1 MNKDRPWFAFYDEG
15 VPRSIDYPPV
25 PIDRLLA
32 QSAARAPDCAAI
44 IFGGRVGRRVI
55 DRPISFRQ
63 LDEAVTRFAA
73 ALQRLGVRR
82 GDRVA
87 IYMVNCPQFV
97 IAFYGALRAGAV
109 AVPCNPL
116 YVAEELEHQVQ
127 DAGAQVVVAL
137 SAFYPTVNRIREA
150 AGVRHVI
157 VANVKEYFPPLLH
170 LLFTLAKERKGGHR
184 VALASPDDRW
194 FQELLAEKGEL
205 QRVDVS
211 THDTACLLYTGGTT
225 GVPKGAQLTHRNLI
239 HNALA
244 GNALAQARPRED
256 VTIGALPLF
265 HSYGMTSAM
274 NMPIAGPTTTVLIP
288 DPRDILHVMG
298 AIARHKAAFYP
309 GVPTMY
315 VAINN
320 HPRVHEFD
328 LSSIRCCLSAAA
340 PLPLEVQQRFQEI
353 TGGRLVEAYGLT
365 ESSPGTHVNPPY
377 GRDKPGTVGLPWPD
391 TDARIVDAETGEQEM
406 AVGETGELIVRGPQI
421 MKGYWGRP
429 TETANVLRVHPW
441 TGSDEPW
448 LHTGDIARMDEDGYF
463 QIVDRKKDMIIC
475 GGFNVYPREVEEVL
489 FRHPAV
495 REAAVAGVRDAYRG
509 ETVKAYVVLR
519 EGATASAD
527 DIIAFCREHLAR
539 YKVPSAVE
547 FRADLPKSAVGKV
560 LRRELVKAESGS

>member
-1 MNKDRPWFAFYDEG
+1 MNETRRWYRFYDEG
-15 VPRSIDYPPV
+15 VPTTLDYPAVPV
-25 PIDRLLA
+25 DRLLA
-32 QSAARAPDCAAI
+32 ESAARHPDHPAL
-44 IFGGRVGRRVI
+44 IFGGRAGQRVL
-55 DRPISFRQ
+55 DR
-63 LDEAVTRFAA
+63 AVTFRELEQAVTHFAA
-73 ALQRLGVRR
+73 ALQRLGVRK

-87 IYMVNCPQFV
+87 VYMVNCPQFV
-97 IAFYGALRAGAV
+97 IAFYGTLRAGGV

-116 YVAEELEHQVQ
+116 YVAEELEHQLL
-127 DAGAQVVVAL
+127 DSGAEVVVAL
-137 SAFYPTVNRIREA
+137 SAFYPTVQRVRTA
-150 AGVRHVI
+150 ARLRHVI
-157 VANVKEYFPPLLH
+157 VANVKEYFPPALR
-170 LLFTLAKERKGGHR
+170 LLFTLAKEKKGGHR
-184 VALASPDDRW
+184 VELGSPDDHW
-194 FQELLAEKGEL
+194 FQALLGAGGQPQPVE
-205 QRVDVS
+205 VD
-211 THDTACLLYTGGTT
+211 TRDTACLLYTGGTT
-225 GVPKGAQLTHRNLI
+225 GTPKGAQLTHRNLI

-244 GNALAQARPRED
+244 GNALAKAREAQD

-274 NMPIAGPTTTVLIP
+274 NMPIAGGYTSVLIP

-320 HPRVHEFD
+320 HPRVRDFD
-328 LSSIRCCLSAAA
+328 LSSIRTCLSAAA
-340 PLPLEVQQRFQEI
+340 PLPLEVQQRFQSI

-391 TDARIVDAETGEQEM
+391 TDALIVDADSGEQEM
-406 AVGETGELIVRGPQI
+406 PVGDIGELIVRGPQI
-421 MKGYWGRP
+421 MKGYWGKP

-448 LHTGDIARMDEDGYF
+448 LHTGDLARMDEEGYF

-495 REAAVAGVRDAYRG
+495 REATVAGVPDAYRG

-519 EGATASAD
+519 EGAAASQEE
-527 DIIAFCREHLAR
+527 IIAFCQEHLAR
-539 YKVPSAVE
+539 YKVPSIVE
-547 FRADLPKSAVGKV
+547 FRQELPKSAVGKV
-560 LRRELVKAESGS
+560 LRRELVKDEIGR